1 MDKERGVVQGP
12 GEEEDLCWGAFL
24 LGGADDGCDRFEVI
38 LWDNQYVIQTVIIE
52 RGESTDTT
60 PITPY
65 PPSSAAFSI
74 LTALL
79 SFIDGIVFAY

>member
-1 MDKERGVVQGP
+1 LLRVVSLT
-12 GEEEDLCWGAFL
+12 E
-24 LGGADDGCDRFEVI
+24 
-38 LWDNQYVIQTVIIE
+38 
-52 RGESTDTT
+52 TT

-79 SFIDGIVFAY
+79 SFIDFGILNDLVTNLENFEGKKERK